1 MRRIALLA
9 IAAATL
15 MASGAVDN
23 AQCGHRIGG
32 GIHYLRTLGDIKD
45 APDWDENAVAIL
57 ASYQFAPPGILTIEG
72 DVEWVFNYG
81 GSDKNMIE
89 PQAWLLLGGLIY
101 GSAGIGIGYFDG
113 DWLDNPFYALRAGVD
128 LPLGSIHLDAFAT
141 YRFQNS
147 KVFDDID
154 QDDLNAITFGAVVRF
169 GD

>member
-1 MRRIALLA
+1 MKRIALLA

-15 MASGAVDN
+15 MASGAVDTG
-23 AQCGHRIGG
+23 QCGHRIGG

-45 APDWDENAVAIL
+45 TPDWDENAVAIL
-57 ASYQFAPPGILTIEG
+57 ASYQYATDGIIHFEG
-72 DVEWVFNYG
+72 DVEWVLDYA
-81 GSDKNMIE
+81 GSEDMIE
-89 PQAWLLLGGLIY
+89 PQAWLLLGRVIY
-101 GSAGIGIGYFDG
+101 ASAGIGIGYFDG

-128 LPLGSIHLDAFAT
+128 FDFGGLHLDAFAT

-147 KVFDDID
+147 KVFDDVD